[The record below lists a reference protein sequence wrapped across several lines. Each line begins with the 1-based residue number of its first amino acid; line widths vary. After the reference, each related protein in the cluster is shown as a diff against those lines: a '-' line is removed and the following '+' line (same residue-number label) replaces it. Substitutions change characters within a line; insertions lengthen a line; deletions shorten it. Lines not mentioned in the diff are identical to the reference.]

1 MVMSHKLTVHD
12 SVYEATV
19 EMAEE
24 RDITLKEAVRD
35 VYKEANRVK

>member
-1 MVMSHKLTVHD
+1 MEMSQKITVHD
-12 SVYEATV
+12 SVYEVTV
-19 EMAEE
+19 ELADK